1 MNDLTMD
8 ELYGDGSTHYACH
21 KCGLC
26 LHCGDC
32 TAYGC
37 GKRLETTPTDMGLV
51 QKLRAG
57 AEDPM
62 WADHAEFPKRV
73 LAAAADEIEALQAYV
88 SNIERW
94 QQDGEKLL
102 VSSAATPIRAAFN
115 LGAWWADRPW
125 RK

>member
-1 MNDLTMD
+1 MSEQLTMD

-32 TAYGC
+32 IAYGC
-37 GKRLETTPTDMGLV
+37 GKKM
-51 QKLRAG
+51 
-57 AEDPM
+57 
-62 WADHAEFPKRV
+62 
-73 LAAAADEIEALQAYV
+73 ADEIEALKAHIAQL
-88 SNIERW
+88 EKW

-102 VSSAATPIRAAFN
+102 VNSAATPIRAAFN

-125 RK
+125 RKR